1 MEVAPKLEHC
11 DNGGPTGPP
20 LSQSSPE
27 LIDVSTAEPADADA
41 APPQEAAP
49 ARQPL
54 SVPARAYFWLLGAG
68 ALAAGIVGVAQLRLD
83 SSGWLAFF
91 VLTVVAALAQLFI
104 VEKGSHQ
111 SYRTAIAFIL
121 AAAILLRPGFIVLLA
136 VLHYVPAWL
145 KFRKRW
151 VIQIFNVFNTTLAA
165 LGAWAAFH
173 ALSASNVLVVG
184 DARFALAGLAGCV
197 AFVTVNH
204 TLLSGMISL
213 TSGTRPWAT
222 GLFGFESLSTDLGLA
237 ALGVGVAAFWSVNGW
252 LILFVIAPLVLI
264 HRAMYVPQLQEKA
277 RVDPKTGL
285 LNTREFEVLLAS
297 ELERSERSGA
307 PLSLLMADLDFL
319 RDINNTYGHLA
330 GDVVIR
336 GIADIL
342 REQLRRYD
350 VAARFGG
357 EEFSVLLP
365 ETPHAQAVQIAER
378 IRGAVAECRFEVDT
392 SPEPIRATLSVG
404 VATCPE
410 DATGAKELVH
420 EADVAVY
427 AAKAGG
433 RNRVVARSA
442 VAEATVG

>member
-1 MEVAPKLEHC
+1 VSVAPRLEDSH
-11 DNGGPTGPP
+11 NGGPQGPP
-20 LSQSSPE
+20 LSQTSPKLSE
-27 LIDVSTAEPADADA
+27 AASVPPPGGDASRPAEATP
-41 APPQEAAP
+41 APPRMSDR
-49 ARQPL
+49 AR
-54 SVPARAYFWLLGAG
+54 VYYALLGAG
-68 ALAAGIVGVAQLRLD
+68 SLAAGIAGIAQLRP
-83 SSGWLAFF
+83 STHGWLAFG
-91 VLTVVAALAQLFI
+91 VLAAIAALAQLFI
-104 VEKGSHQ
+104 VEKGSNQ

-121 AAAILLRPGFIVLLA
+121 AAAILLQPGFIVLLA
-136 VLHYVPAWL
+136 VLHYVPAWV
-145 KFRKRW
+145 KFHKRW
-151 VIQIFNVFNTTLAA
+151 VIQFFNVFNTTLAA

-173 ALSASNVLVVG
+173 ALSDSNVLMVD
-184 DARFALAGLAGCV
+184 DARFALAGLAACV
-197 AFVTVNH
+197 AFVAVNH
-204 TLLSGMISL
+204 TLLSGIISL

-285 LNTREFEVLLAS
+285 LNAREFEGTLAA
-297 ELERSERSGA
+297 ELERSRRSGT

-319 RDINNTYGHLA
+319 RNINNTHGHLA
-330 GDVVIR
+330 GDVVIK

-350 VAARFGG
+350 VASRFGG

-365 ETPHAQAVQIAER
+365 ETPDSQAVQIAER
-378 IRGAVAECRFEVDT
+378 IRSAVAERLFEVDT
-392 SPEPIRATLSVG
+392 SAEPIRATLSIG
-404 VATCPE
+404 VATCPD

-420 EADVAVY
+420 EADIAVY
-427 AAKAGG
+427 AAKAAG

-442 VAEATVG
+442 VAEATVS

>member
-1 MEVAPKLEHC
+1 MAAAPSTVEYGQ
-11 DNGGPTGPP
+11 NGGLQGPP
-20 LSQSSPE
+20 LSQPSPKLSE
-27 LIDVSTAEPADADA
+27 ASAPPVRGDAPRAAEPAP
-41 APPQEAAP
+41 APP
-49 ARQPL
+49 RM
-54 SVPARAYFWLLGAG
+54 SDRARAYYALLGA
-68 ALAAGIVGVAQLRLD
+68 ASLAAAVAGIAQLRP
-83 SSGWLAFF
+83 STHGWLAFG
-91 VLTVVAALAQLFI
+91 VLTGIAGLAQLFI
-104 VEKGSHQ
+104 VEKGSNQ

-121 AAAILLRPGFIVLLA
+121 AAAILLHPGFIVLLA

-151 VIQIFNVFNTTLAA
+151 VVQVFNVFNTTLAA
-165 LGAWAAFH
+165 LAAWAAFH
-173 ALSASNVLVVG
+173 ALSTSNVLMMDDV
-184 DARFALAGLAGCV
+184 RFALAGLAACV
-197 AFVTVNH
+197 AFVAVNH
-204 TLLSGMISL
+204 ALLSGIIGL

-237 ALGVGVAAFWSVNGW
+237 ALGVGVAAFWSVNPW

-285 LNTREFEVLLAS
+285 LNAREFEGTLAA
-297 ELERSERSGA
+297 ELERSRRTGV
-307 PLSLLMADLDFL
+307 PVSLLMADLDFL
-319 RDINNTYGHLA
+319 RNINNTHGHLA
-330 GDVVIR
+330 GDVVIK

-350 VAARFGG
+350 VASRFGG

-365 ETPHAQAVQIAER
+365 ETPHAQALQIAER
-378 IRGAVAECRFEVDT
+378 IRTAVAERLFEVDT
-392 SPEPIRATLSVG
+392 APEPIRATLSIG

-420 EADVAVY
+420 EADIAVY

-433 RNRVVARSA
+433 RNRVVARSS
-442 VAEATVG
+442 VAAATLG

>member
-1 MEVAPKLEHC
+1 MS
-11 DNGGPTGPP
+11 DR
-20 LSQSSPE
+20 
-27 LIDVSTAEPADADA
+27 
-41 APPQEAAP
+41 
-49 ARQPL
+49 AR
-54 SVPARAYFWLLGAG
+54 VYYALLGAG
-68 ALAAGIVGVAQLRLD
+68 SLAAGIAGIAQLRP
-83 SSGWLAFF
+83 STHGWLAFG
-91 VLTVVAALAQLFI
+91 VLAAIAALAQLFI
-104 VEKGSHQ
+104 VEKGSNQ

-121 AAAILLRPGFIVLLA
+121 AAAILLQPGFIVLLA
-136 VLHYVPAWL
+136 VLHYVPAWV
-145 KFRKRW
+145 KFHKRW
-151 VIQIFNVFNTTLAA
+151 VIQFFNVFNTTLAA

-173 ALSASNVLVVG
+173 ALSDSNVLMVD
-184 DARFALAGLAGCV
+184 DARFALAGLAACV
-197 AFVTVNH
+197 AFVAVNH
-204 TLLSGMISL
+204 TLLSGIISL

-285 LNTREFEVLLAS
+285 LNAREFEGTLAA
-297 ELERSERSGA
+297 ELERSRRSGT

-319 RDINNTYGHLA
+319 RNINNTHGHLA
-330 GDVVIR
+330 GDVVIK

-350 VAARFGG
+350 VASRFGG

-365 ETPHAQAVQIAER
+365 ETPDSQAVQIAER
-378 IRGAVAECRFEVDT
+378 IRSAVAERLFEVDT
-392 SPEPIRATLSVG
+392 SAEPIRATLSIG
-404 VATCPE
+404 VATCPD

-420 EADVAVY
+420 EADIAVY
-427 AAKAGG
+427 AAKAAG

-442 VAEATVG
+442 VAEATVS